1 MLQTVHV
8 QWLSWL
14 TPRCK
19 TTDARCQSC
28 MSSLCAPSVSQKKQL
43 INLATAVCLPSGSKI
58 HIIPIAGFV
67 TGPDQV
73 RTYRS
78 AHCTHRQISAQYTQT
93 DQLTVRTDR
102 PASNMHTH
110 THQLTVGTD
119 RSAGSLTLHDH
130 LNCSIRLSSHHPSSI
145 PMSPEAH
152 LCETCRAQV
161 QLPVLQVLD

>member
-1 MLQTVHV
+1 
-8 QWLSWL
+8 
-14 TPRCK
+14 
-19 TTDARCQSC
+19 

-78 AHCTHRQISAQYTQT
+78 AHCMHRQISAQYTQT
-93 DQLTVRTDR
+93 DQCTVYTDR
-102 PASNMHTH
+102 SAHSTHRQTSFQYAHTH

>member
-78 AHCTHRQISAQYTQT
+78 AHCMHRQISAQYTQT
-93 DQLTVRTDR
+93 DQCTVY
-102 PASNMHTH
+102 
-110 THQLTVGTD
+110 TD
-119 RSAGSLTLHDH
+119 RSAHSTHRQTSFQYAH
-130 LNCSIRLSSHHPSSI
+130 THTSAHSRHRQISWESHI
-145 PMSPEAH
+145 A
-152 LCETCRAQV
+152 
-161 QLPVLQVLD
+161 